1 MPHLNIISLLYS
13 ILIWFGSAGA
23 ARSGVFV
30 VLDQLIEGV
39 RKGSQEL
46 NVFNTVLE
54 LTTYRAGI
62 TMNIEEYKFIYDCL
76 IEEISMMTK

>member
-1 MPHLNIISLLYS
+1 M
-13 ILIWFGSAGA
+13 
-23 ARSGVFV
+23 FV

-54 LTTYRAGI
+54 LTTYGAGI